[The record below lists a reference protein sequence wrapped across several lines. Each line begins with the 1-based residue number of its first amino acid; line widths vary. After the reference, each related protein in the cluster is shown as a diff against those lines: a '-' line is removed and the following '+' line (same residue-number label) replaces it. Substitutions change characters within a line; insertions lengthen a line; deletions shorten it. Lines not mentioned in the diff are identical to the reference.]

1 LNQEEKGKKKVRE
14 PFKSNS
20 RLLRFKCQGFG
31 HIATQCTNKTLIMET
46 IEQEDDLE
54 EEVYEPNLDD
64 IVDIDDEG
72 NEDPNRLV
80 CIRTLPLYDELPKD
94 RDDRLDTPVV
104 SVVRC
109 ALAQPKDNDDWRR
122 TTIFQT
128 YVKSGTKDCRV
139 IVDSGSCINAISS
152 NIVSCLGLKSIPHPK
167 PHKVS

>member
-1 LNQEEKGKKKVRE
+1 MNQEEKGKEKVRE

-20 RLLRFKCQGFG
+20 QLLCFKCQGFG
-31 HIATQCTNKTLIMET
+31 HIAAQCANKTLIMET

-64 IVDIDDEG
+64 IVDIDNEG
-72 NEDPNRLV
+72 NEDLNCLV
-80 CIRTLPLYDELPKD
+80 CIRTFPLYDELPED

-139 IVDSGSCINAISS
+139 IVDSGSLPPRFEINS
-152 NIVSCLGLKSIPHPK
+152 PP
-167 PHKVS
+167 